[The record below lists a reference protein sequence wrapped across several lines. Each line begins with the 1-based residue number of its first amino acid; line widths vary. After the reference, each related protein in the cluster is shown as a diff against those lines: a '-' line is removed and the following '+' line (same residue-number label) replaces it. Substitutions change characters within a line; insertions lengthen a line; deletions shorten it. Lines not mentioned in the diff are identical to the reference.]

1 MTQPRPFEDLVQIM
15 ARLRG
20 EGGCPWDREQN
31 HQTLRPYLIE
41 ETHEVIEA
49 IDQGSDEKLLEELG
63 DLLLQVVFH
72 AQIGE
77 EEGRF
82 SIQDVIGRIH
92 DKLVRRHPHV
102 FGDVDADTSEKVL
115 KNWEA
120 IKMDERNGQRK
131 NEEAVASVL
140 DGVPA
145 SLPALLKAQR
155 VQTKVGR
162 VGFDWDRP
170 EGAMKKVHEE
180 LAEVE
185 AALQKDDAEAL
196 TDELGDLFFS
206 LVNVARHCKVDAEG
220 SLRACVARF
229 MERFRYIEASLIKR
243 GLTPQQAD
251 LATMDALWDEAKT
264 KK

>member
-1 MTQPRPFEDLVQIM
+1 
-15 ARLRG
+15 
-20 EGGCPWDREQN
+20 
-31 HQTLRPYLIE
+31 
-41 ETHEVIEA
+41 
-49 IDQGSDEKLLEELG
+49 
-63 DLLLQVVFH
+63 LLQVVFH

-77 EEGRF
+77 EEDRF
-82 SIQDVIGRIH
+82 TIQDVIGHIH
-92 DKLVRRHPHV
+92 EKLVRRHPHV

-131 NEEAVASVL
+131 KEDATASVL
-140 DGVPA
+140 DGVPS

-162 VGFDWDRP
+162 VGFDWEST
-170 EGAMKKVHEE
+170 EGALKKVHEE

-185 AALQKDDAEAL
+185 ATLQKEDADAL
-196 TDELGDLFFS
+196 THELGDLFFS

-220 SLRACVARF
+220 SLRASVAKFMDRF
-229 MERFRYIEASLIKR
+229 QYIEASLTKK
-243 GLTPQQAD
+243 GLTPQEVD
-251 LATMDALWDEAKT
+251 LATMDALWDEAKS